1 MTLSNIFY
9 GKKVVQKAYLNN
21 ALIYQSNGWETLP
34 STCTEVWTK
43 NYERVGSFNSIAK
56 DSEDN
61 IYIGTN
67 YILYKIGPDGDLK
80 WKAKVNTTTITN
92 CSVTGIVITSD
103 CIYCSYS
110 ENDGY
115 SVKGYVS
122 KLDKSG
128 NLISNTNV
136 NTILTGISD
145 KYFVDIKND
154 SDNIYAITLNYILKL
169 DFDLKLIEYAA
180 VPYTAYCLAV
190 DNGPYVFV
198 GTGNYGTR
206 FNKDNLKNST
216 NFVSSI
222 ISNFASNTIS
232 LDSIG
237 NVYFGSNIQNSIF
250 KFDTK
255 TGQFKTTIFLTLN
268 GNKCFSLNV
277 DSQDNL
283 YVIYYNGTNYLLR
296 KYSSDGTLIW
306 DNVQIPTTYAF
317 LKVIT
322 DSNNNIYVCYLD
334 GSASLTIKK
343 LVNLI
348 KKGS

>member
-9 GKKVVQKAYLNN
+9 GKKVVQQAYLNN
-21 ALIYQSNGWETLP
+21 ALIYQSSGWETLP

-43 NYERVGSFNSIAK
+43 NYESTSIIKSIAK
-56 DSEDN
+56 DDKDN
-61 IYIGTN
+61 IYIGTS
-67 YILYKIGPDGDLK
+67 YMLYKIGPDGNLK
-80 WKAKVNTTTITN
+80 WKSKVKAVVNDVRQ
-92 CSVTGIVITSD
+92 VTGIAILQN
-103 CIYCSYS
+103 CIYCSFYEMQS
-110 ENDGY
+110 D
-115 SVKGYVS
+115 VVGYVS
-122 KLDKSG
+122 KFDING
-128 NLISNTNV
+128 NLISSTNV
-136 NTILTGISD
+136 NTIVSGISSA
-145 KYFVDIKND
+145 YFLDIKND
-154 SDNIYAITLNYILKL
+154 NNNIYAITASYILKL
-169 DFDLKLIEYAA
+169 DFDLKLIEYTSI
-180 VPYTAYCLAV
+180 PYTAYCLAV

-216 NFVSSI
+216 NLVGNVNFSFLTTSI
-222 ISNFASNTIS
+222 I

-237 NVYFGSNIQNSIF
+237 NLYFGSSSQDSIY

-255 TGQFKTTIFLTLN
+255 TCKLLEARFLGINSDRTY
-268 GNKCFSLNV
+268 GFCC

-306 DNVQIPTTYAF
+306 DNVQIPTTYTY

-322 DSNNNIYVCYLD
+322 DSNNNIYVCYMD
-334 GSASLTIKK
+334 SSANLTVKK